1 MAPKRSLTAYMI
13 FSNQI
18 RPELMKQNPEMKVTE
33 VSKHVATRWKVATV
47 IFIPRFCVVSYATG
61 VAQVDYQRK

>member
-1 MAPKRSLTAYMI
+1 
-13 FSNQI
+13 
-18 RPELMKQNPEMKVTE
+18 MKQNPEMKVTE